1 MTLSIIIPI
10 YNVEQ
15 FIAQCLDSI
24 YSQNFPLEQFE
35 VIAVNDGTPDH
46 SMDIVEC
53 FSKKYINLKIVNQK
67 NQGLSV
73 ARNTGLQQ
81 ANGDYIWFVDSDDWL
96 TNDSLSVVWKNIQ
109 QNPQVDV
116 FATVLMMQYEKNG
129 RAEIEY
135 KPNLNVRSGR
145 DYMFRNNNANRG
157 ACQRYIFK
165 KTFLEKYDLK
175 FMPEVYHEDGEF
187 SNRML
192 YLADKLMIITQ
203 PVYNYR
209 IRTSGSIMSS
219 RKMKMN
225 DDLVKIFFVL
235 REFAE
240 KYVKGNEDYWP
251 YRGKIYEC
259 LTASVLFSRNEIFT
273 SDFDSFYQVNKHLIK
288 KEARTLL
295 LHFSHFSFKENL
307 TLLQFAMFP
316 KIPTQL
322 RQGIKRILIKL
333 NIYG

>member
-1 MTLSIIIPI
+1 M
-10 YNVEQ
+10 
-15 FIAQCLDSI
+15 
-24 YSQNFPLEQFE
+24 
-35 VIAVNDGTPDH
+35 
-46 SMDIVEC
+46 
-53 FSKKYINLKIVNQK
+53 
-67 NQGLSV
+67 
-73 ARNTGLQQ
+73 
-81 ANGDYIWFVDSDDWL
+81 GDFLFFVDSDDWL
-96 TNDSLSVVWKNIQ
+96 SSKSLSIVWQNILHY
-109 QNPQVDV
+109 PQVDV

-175 FMPEVYHEDGEF
+175 FMPGVYHEDGEF

-192 YLADKLMIITQ
+192 YLADELMIIPQ

-295 LHFSHFSFKENL
+295 LHFSHFSFKENI
-307 TLLQFAMFP
+307 TLLQFALFP
-316 KIPTQL
+316 KVPTQL
-322 RQGIKRILIKL
+322 RQGIKRFLIKL
-333 NIYG
+333 NIYS